1 MNLPLSA
8 LATSHKE
15 GLSSNYTHVPTM
27 DIVDALGQEGWVVS
41 HGHEVRTRDE
51 SRKGFQKHILRFRQ
65 AENPIE
71 VAGSVVELVLGNSHD
86 GGGSVFIGG
95 GFYRIVCCNGL
106 MVSDGEFQWFRH
118 RHTGSLLEIMD
129 GALTVADNMTKM
141 VPLVERMKAKELSP
155 GQRLELAG
163 RAVDLRFG
171 RPALDART
179 ALLPRRYED
188 AGGDLWSTYNVL
200 QENLVRGGMM
210 GISRSAKPRRISAIR
225 GAESDLRLN
234 TGLWALAESYVA

>member
-1 MNLPLSA
+1 MNLPTAA
-8 LATSHKE
+8 LATSHRE
-15 GLSSNYTHVPTM
+15 GLSPNYTHVPTM

-41 HGHEVRTRDE
+41 QGHQVRTRDE
-51 SRKGFQKHILRFRQ
+51 ARKGFQKHILRFRQ

-71 VAGSVVELVLGNSHD
+71 VAGSIVELVLGNSHD
-86 GGGSVFIGG
+86 GGGAVFVGG

-129 GALTVADNMTKM
+129 GALTVADNLTKM
-141 VPLVERMKAKELSP
+141 VPVVARMKARELSDD
-155 GQRLELAG
+155 QRLELAS

-179 ALLPRRYED
+179 ALLPRRTED
-188 AGGDLWSTYNVL
+188 DRGDLWSTYNVL

-210 GISRSAKPRRISAIR
+210 GISRSAKPRKISAIR
-225 GAESDLRLN
+225 GALADMKLN
-234 TGLWALAESYVA
+234 TGLWSLAESYAA